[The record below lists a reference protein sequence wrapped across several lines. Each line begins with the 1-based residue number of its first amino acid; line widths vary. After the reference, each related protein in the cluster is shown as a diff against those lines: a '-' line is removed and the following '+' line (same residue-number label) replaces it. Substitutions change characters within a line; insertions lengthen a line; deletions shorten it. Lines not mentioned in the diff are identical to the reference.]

1 MSLLRSDAS
10 ARASVQ
16 NVARRERDFEKELDK
31 ARDPDKEVLSEEE
44 LRDKPWSS
52 EQKRAYEKVVRR
64 NIRHRESETVE
75 TARYSPEYHEY
86 LGSDQF
92 PGDYYHLPISDFST
106 PQNIS
111 VFGDVV
117 RNCVDHVERGHI
129 VVAHCRAGIGRSGL
143 FAISVLA
150 MIGLPD
156 QDAIDAVR
164 AAGGQFETAKQQK
177 FLLTFR
183 KTLDS

>member
-1 MSLLRSDAS
+1 MDLPSDIAGSLLISQMPGSEGNDFGDWQA
-10 ARASVQ
+10 AVE
-16 NVARRERDFEKELDK
+16 REKVSML
-31 ARDPDKEVLSEEE
+31 VNLSET
-44 LRDKPWSS
+44 
-52 EQKRAYEKVVRR
+52 A
-64 NIRHRESETVE
+64 ETV
-75 TARYSPEYHEY
+75 RYSPEYHEY

-92 PGDYYHLPISDFST
+92 PGYYYHLPISDFST

-111 VFGDVV
+111 AFGDVV
-117 RNCVDHVERGHI
+117 RNCVAHLERGHI
-129 VVAHCRAGIGRSGL
+129 VVAHCRAGVGRSGL

-156 QDAIDAVR
+156 QDAINAVR

-177 FLLTFR
+177 FLLTYR

>member
-1 MSLLRSDAS
+1 MDLPSDIAGSLLISQMPGSEGNDFGDWQGA
-10 ARASVQ
+10 V
-16 NVARRERDFEKELDK
+16 ER
-31 ARDPDKEVLSEEE
+31 
-44 LRDKPWSS
+44 
-52 EQKRAYEKVVRR
+52 EKVSMLV
-64 NIRHRESETVE
+64 NLSETVE
-75 TARYSPEYHEY
+75 TVRYSPEYHDY
-86 LGSDQF
+86 LGFDQF

-111 VFGDVV
+111 AFGDVV

-129 VVAHCRAGIGRSGL
+129 VVAHCRAGVGRSGL

>member
-1 MSLLRSDAS
+1 MDLPSDIAGSLLISQMPGSEGNDFGDWQA
-10 ARASVQ
+10 AVE
-16 NVARRERDFEKELDK
+16 REKVSML
-31 ARDPDKEVLSEEE
+31 VNLSET
-44 LRDKPWSS
+44 
-52 EQKRAYEKVVRR
+52 A
-64 NIRHRESETVE
+64 ETVS
-75 TARYSPEYHEY
+75 YSPEYHEY
-86 LGSDQF
+86 LVSDQF

-117 RNCVDHVERGHI
+117 RSCVDHVERGHI